1 MKRFFIA
8 ALLVDF
14 AVLTAYALFASGFSG
29 MIDFFASGNLWT
41 YQLTADFLIALGISV
56 AWMIGD
62 ARKRGVSWTPYLVLT
77 LCLGSIGPLLYAVI
91 HVVRGRAS
99 ERSTAPRLVGQ
110 SRAAA

>member
-1 MKRFFIA
+1 MKRLLLA

-14 AVLTAYALFASGFSG
+14 VALTVYALFAAGFSG
-29 MIDFFASGNLWT
+29 MVDFFASGNLWT

-62 ARKRGVSWTPYLVLT
+62 ARKRGVSWLPYLILT
-77 LCLGSIGPLLYAVI
+77 LCLGSIGPLSYAVI

-99 ERSTAPRLVGQ
+99 ERSAAPRLASQ
-110 SRAAA
+110 SRVAA